1 MGQQQLLLLIL
12 GVIVVAVST
21 LAGIIA
27 FDQNRIKSNGDQ
39 LVVDG
44 IRIATDAQAW
54 FYKGTSHGGG
64 SGSFEGLSLER
75 IGWRTNGDGE
85 YENSYGTWSIPPAS
99 IERGRFLL
107 EGTAVGDPP
116 FNTICVR
123 VLGST
128 PNDIAAELNPETCS
142 LD

>member
-12 GVIVVAVST
+12 GVVMVGLSIV
-21 LAGIIA
+21 AGLQA
-27 FDQNRIKSNGDQ
+27 YSHNRVKSNGDQ

-54 FYKGTSHGGG
+54 YQKAVSYGGG
-64 SGSFEGLSLER
+64 AGSYDGLSLQVM
-75 IGWRTNGDGE
+75 GWQTNGDGD
-85 YENSYGTWSIPPAS
+85 YENSYGTWEITSVEAQ
-99 IERGRFLL
+99 RFLL

-123 VLGST
+123 VVGAD
-128 PNDIAAELNPETCS
+128 PEDIEAQLNPETCTF
-142 LD
+142 DD